1 MPLNN
6 SFVETQKLTL
16 SKTRSVVLHVGKKQK
31 CKQPC
36 PTLSIHKSVMKED
49 TSAKYLGD
57 IITCNGGVRATLGNR
72 RNRGWGKVAEIMGT
86 LSELPSI
93 YTIEVEVT

>member
-1 MPLNN
+1 
-6 SFVETQKLTL
+6 
-16 SKTRSVVLHVGKKQK
+16 
-31 CKQPC
+31 
-36 PTLSIHKSVMKED
+36 MKED

-57 IITCNGGVRATLGNR
+57 IITCNGGVRATLENR
-72 RNRGWGKVAEIMGT
+72 RNRGWGKIAEIMGT